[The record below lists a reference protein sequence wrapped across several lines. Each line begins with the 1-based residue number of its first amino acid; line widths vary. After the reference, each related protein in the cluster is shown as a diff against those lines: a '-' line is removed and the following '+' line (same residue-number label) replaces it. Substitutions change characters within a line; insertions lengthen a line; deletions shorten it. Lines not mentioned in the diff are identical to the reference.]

1 MDLRNEMQSYVHPKY
16 PIETE
21 MVVYALQKWLAF
33 WNKMDASLELKCI
46 EFFFD
51 LFFPFT
57 KPSVKTD
64 YNMEDVL
71 YPIIFENE
79 ENGMMVHRYIQN
91 WTGYEKQVYENN
103 IMEIKTINPVA
114 HPEAILYKR
123 CTIDLTNRSLVMTE
137 VPCRNLE
144 DVLGGF
150 GRSFQDLAERKIE
163 TAYCEENPLIVNTGL
178 LTGSGVMTG
187 LRTYFSGYSP
197 IKGSKVGLPAAMW
210 STGSGKFGAK
220 FKWTGLDELIFEN
233 RSDAPVYVVIR
244 ETEDGPVVELKA
256 ADHLLGLST
265 HDKIM
270 ALQQEYDNAHF
281 AAIGPAGENWEQNT
295 MGAVALSTEN
305 QLKSREDKCRFAG
318 RGGMGSLMGYKN
330 ILALVA
336 QSNDKTRPP
345 SDALKKAHLNVIKG
359 GGSARIQPISRG
371 GGGGTW
377 AAYDV
382 LQAFHAVP
390 INNFRPQGNDL
401 PEKLFRENVEPDYHI
416 KSEACYRCGITCH
429 NNISEKNA
437 DGSKGEFLAK
447 FDYEPLNLLGTNLG
461 IHDAGQA
468 ARLIQLGDNYGMDS
482 ISLGVTISYVM
493 AYNERHPE
501 ATILNGAT
509 FGDYEKARE
518 LIIQAGEGKCPEV
531 GMGSMRLS
539 MQMGEPS
546 YAYHVKGLELP
557 AYQPETNPGYAWAIA
572 GGHMSMGTYGL
583 LTREG
588 KSDIESWVKGITED
602 KLQIVGFDMIGLC
615 KFFDITK
622 GIGTEMVTSCLQSEF
637 GLQVSEED
645 LKAAVKRAFL
655 LGLALELRQ
664 GYSKEEFCLPQEV
677 FDAPNTNIQLPN
689 ITSPEF
695 IAELNKRVWEVF
707 EPQLAG
713 ILD

>member
-1 MDLRNEMQSYVHPKY
+1 MKIQTSDPVSE
-16 PIETE
+16 
-21 MVVYALQKWLAF
+21 
-33 WNKMDASLELKCI
+33 
-46 EFFFD
+46 
-51 LFFPFT
+51 
-57 KPSVKTD
+57 PS
-64 YNMEDVL
+64 
-71 YPIIFENE
+71 
-79 ENGMMVHRYIQN
+79 
-91 WTGYEKQVYENN
+91 
-103 IMEIKTINPVA
+103 
-114 HPEAILYKR
+114 AILYKR
-123 CTIDLTNRSLVMTE
+123 CTVNLSSGEQKTE
-137 VPCRNLE
+137 DIPCRNLE

-150 GRSFQDLAERKIE
+150 GRSFQDLAERDIT
-163 TAYCEENPLIVNTGL
+163 TAYCDENPLIVNTGI

-197 IKGSKVGLPAAMW
+197 IKGSKKGLPAAMW

-220 FKWTGLDELIFEN
+220 FKWTGLDELVFEN
-233 RSDAPVYVVIR
+233 RSAQPVYAVIR
-244 ETEDGPVVELKA
+244 ETDSGPTVELKP

-270 ALQQEYDNAHF
+270 ALQREYDNAHF
-281 AAIGPAGENWEQNT
+281 AAIGPAGENWEQNY

-305 QLKSREDKCRFAG
+305 QLKSKEDKCRFAG

-330 ILALVA
+330 VLALVA
-336 QSNDKTRPP
+336 QSSDKVKAP

-390 INNFRPQGNDL
+390 VNNFRPQGNDL
-401 PEKLFRENVEPDYHI
+401 PEKLFRENVEPDYDI

-429 NNISEKNA
+429 NNVSERNP

-482 ISLGVTISYVM
+482 ITLGVTVSYVL
-493 AYNERHPE
+493 AYNERHP
-501 ATILNGAT
+501 AAPILNGAT
-509 FGDYEKARE
+509 FGDYEKIRE
-518 LIIQAGEGKCPEV
+518 LIIQAGEGKLPEI
-531 GMGSMRLS
+531 GKGSMRLS
-539 MQMGEPS
+539 EQMGETS

-588 KSDIESWVKGITED
+588 KSDIESWVRGITEE

-615 KFFDITK
+615 KFFDIAK

-637 GLQVSEED
+637 GLIVSEEE

-655 LGLALELRQ
+655 LGLALELKQ
-664 GYSKEEFCLPQEV
+664 GYTKAEFCLPQEV
-677 FDAPNTNIQLPN
+677 FDNPNHNIQLPC
-689 ITSPEF
+689 ITTPEF
-695 IAELNKRVWEVF
+695 IAELETRVWEIF
-707 EPQLAG
+707 EPQLEN
-713 ILD
+713 ILKR